1 MKKRIFRWTILL
13 IIGFGIGS
21 GIGYFQAQNELDSG
35 VIPLSPDDKSTAAA
49 ATILKKPTST
59 ANKTTSGTSNIGGEF
74 TLIDHN
80 EQEVTNE
87 TYKGT
92 HKLIF
97 FGFTY
102 CPAVCPTELQKITN
116 IMEELGADYDNT
128 ITPLFITLD
137 PERDDVGTMKDYVAQ
152 FHPALIGLTGSIE
165 QIDAVK
171 NTFKVYSSKV
181 ENDMM
186 DEYMIDHSSFI
197 YLTDWD
203 NKLISMYPSKD
214 TVKHIVQDIKKRH
227 L

>member
-1 MKKRIFRWTILL
+1 MKKRIFRWAVLL
-13 IIGFGIGS
+13 AVGFGIGS
-21 GIGYFQAQNELDSG
+21 TIAHFQTQNDLDSG
-35 VIPLSPDDKSTAAA
+35 VILLSPDDKDNKNA

-59 ANKTTSGTSNIGGEF
+59 ANKATSGASNIGGAF

-80 EQEVTNE
+80 GQEVTNE

-116 IMEELGADYDNT
+116 IMEALGKDYAGT
-128 ITPLFITLD
+128 ITPIFITLD
-137 PERDDVGTMKDYVAQ
+137 PDRDNAEVMKNYVAQ
-152 FHPALIGLTGSIE
+152 FHLSLIGLTGSND

-214 TVKHIVQDIKKRH
+214 TVEQIVQDIQKRH

>member
-1 MKKRIFRWTILL
+1 MKKRIFRWAVLL
-13 IIGFGIGS
+13 AVGFGIGS
-21 GIGYFQAQNELDSG
+21 TIAHFQTQNDLDSG
-35 VIPLSPDDKSTAAA
+35 VIPLSPDDRDNKNA

-59 ANKTTSGTSNIGGEF
+59 ANKTTSGASNIGGAF

-80 EQEVTNE
+80 GQEVTNE

-116 IMEELGADYDNT
+116 IMETLGKDYAGT
-128 ITPLFITLD
+128 ITPIFITLD
-137 PERDDVGTMKDYVAQ
+137 PDRDNAEVMKNYVAQ
-152 FHPALIGLTGSIE
+152 FHPSLIGLTGSND

-186 DEYMIDHSSFI
+186 DEYMLDHSSFI

-214 TVKHIVQDIKKRH
+214 TVEQIVQDIQKRH